1 MIPIAFAIPPA
12 LAPLAS
18 HVGSLGWMAHT
29 STRT

>member
-1 MIPIAFAIPPA
+1 MIPIAFAIPLA

-18 HVGSLGWMAHT
+18 LVGSLGWMAHT